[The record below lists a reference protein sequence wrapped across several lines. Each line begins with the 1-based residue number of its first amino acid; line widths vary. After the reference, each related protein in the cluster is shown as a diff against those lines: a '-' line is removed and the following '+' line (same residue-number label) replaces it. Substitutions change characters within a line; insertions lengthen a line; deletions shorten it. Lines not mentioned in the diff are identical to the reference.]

1 MDDETLDEVL
11 GRGSMDRAE
20 SPMPLGG
27 IPLDRDL

>member
-1 MDDETLDEVL
+1 VL